1 MFKTVQAKMTDRSS
15 LFATMNKSDNLEA
28 KIVDLMQGRTINEE
42 TSLESFVLYKEG
54 NNRLFKREI
63 FALLQDGKI
72 ELKYNPMV
80 ALGMYLPF
88 VPLINN
94 NGQVKV
100 VVNATSYCSEGEGGK
115 IKIDV
120 MDLIG
125 LCQGAYAVYQS
136 CIKYAKICSDF
147 TMRKILI
154 DTYVQILIK
163 GLTGTSVFSSAQNLK
178 YLTYICARFLLTA
191 HFGLTGDSVHESAMT
206 LAKLESDVEK
216 SFISEMLL
224 DTPKEDWYS
233 LYGIV
238 KILTSKFIALRG
250 KVSVESLRQKVSII
264 LGSPNTFAIDYIP
277 YIVALG
283 SGYYNNYSIYRSR
296 LIKQELQPY
305 CIAICENILQRL

>member
-1 MFKTVQAKMTDRSS
+1 MFKTVQAKMSDRSS
-15 LFATMNKSDNLEA
+15 LFNIMDKSDGITK
-28 KIVDLMQGRTINEE
+28 KIADLCGGRTIDNESSPE
-42 TSLESFVLYKEG
+42 AFVLYKE
-54 NNRLFKREI
+54 NNSRLFKKEI
-63 FALLQDGKI
+63 FSLIQDGKI

-80 ALGMYLPF
+80 ALGMYLPY

-100 VVNATSYCSEGEGGK
+100 IVNATSYCTEGEGGK

-120 MDLIG
+120 SDLMG

-147 TMRKILI
+147 TMRKVLI
-154 DTYVQILIK
+154 DTYVQIFLK
-163 GLTGTSVFSSAQNLK
+163 GLTGTSVFASAQNLK

-191 HFGLTGDSVHESAMT
+191 HFGITDNVHESALT
-206 LAKLESDVEK
+206 LAKIEDDMDK
-216 SFISEMLL
+216 ANISEICLN
-224 DTPKEDWYS
+224 TPNEDWTNLS
-233 LYGIV
+233 GVIN
-238 KILTSKFIALRG
+238 ILTKNFIALRG
-250 KVSVESLRQKVSII
+250 RVSLESIRQKISII
-264 LGSPNTFAIDYIP
+264 LGSPNTFSIDYIP

-296 LIKQELQPY
+296 LIKTELQPY